1 MNDAN
6 VVCVARDWNEKSS
19 LNISP
24 SSLIRDK
31 CHFIKFIFFH
41 LISYL
46 CLDDTE
52 VYLFIKNESFF
63 F

>member
-19 LNISP
+19 LNKSP
-24 SSLIRDK
+24 NALIRDK
-31 CHFIKFIFFH
+31 CHIIKFIFFH

-52 VYLFIKNESFF
+52 SLSLNY
-63 F
+63 